1 MRKTSLNSCQ
11 GNYPPAFHPLE
22 FVVVISLGITDA
34 AVVFVSIWYNHTT
47 NEKALWLEFD
57 VAFIKFPK
65 VLEFIVYDC
74 HTIKCSQIKDLGIF
88 SISGVKPL
96 LRTRVAAL
104 NVNAFYSGTV
114 MQRR

>member
-1 MRKTSLNSCQ
+1 MLGDSFPGGNAKVGVMQRKSIIHRLA
-11 GNYPPAFHPLE
+11 AF
-22 FVVVISLGITDA
+22 VILISFGITDA

-74 HTIKCSQIKDLGIF
+74 Q
-88 SISGVKPL
+88 
-96 LRTRVAAL
+96 LRTLSTAGQL
-104 NVNAFYSGTV
+104 C
-114 MQRR
+114 QRG